1 MSRGTT
7 HLFFITSC
15 GESFPFFT
23 LVEVLL
29 SPYLVFPLQSS
40 SEDLLYAKLI
50 FLKTTRMCRL
60 VLSRI
65 EATAGVSLFIF
76 STSDFE
82 LTCESASCIRVWHA
96 CQASVSDF
104 NCVSPLLSLS
114 LSLNLS
120 TAAFVESVSQRAMSQ
135 VVRGSR
141 VARIKIKGRSIML
154 FKQER
159 IGKQQETPDRHV
171 LSIVFS
177 MDPPFVVPLF
187 TIFSLRVPSFK
198 IDVKMISF
206 PFHFIVLFEN
216 VFNPLSNR
224 S

>member
-1 MSRGTT
+1 MRECIMHT
-7 HLFFITSC
+7 C
-15 GESFPFFT
+15 
-23 LVEVLL
+23 
-29 SPYLVFPLQSS
+29 
-40 SEDLLYAKLI
+40 
-50 FLKTTRMCRL
+50 
-60 VLSRI
+60 
-65 EATAGVSLFIF
+65 F
-76 STSDFE
+76 STS
-82 LTCESASCIRVWHA
+82 
-96 CQASVSDF
+96 
-104 NCVSPLLSLS
+104 LSLS

-224 S
+224 SWKIEYFRLSSWQLFSLFMHSLLFQSSRE